1 MNTKLTNRH
10 EFVRLCKNNFSSEN
24 FLKKWPVI
32 FVRFLFCLISEAIRN
47 HKQLFSSQ
55 FMTMENLWRKE
66 DNCSVYVDLFEFFL
80 EENELEPNGSNLKS
94 NQKSNQRSMELRNAG
109 NEKFL
114 SGNMLDAMRL
124 YNQSI
129 CFAEVGSENIP
140 LAYVNVAACF
150 ARLQMHDKALRSIEL
165 AKQANLPDRM
175 RQKVELLEKR
185 SQTLIDSI
193 ERRPNYSP
201 KLSYEADENYT
212 SIANVLEIK
221 HNDVYGRHVVAKS
234 DIPVGKIVLLEE
246 CFIACTSHGHD
257 MCYTCY
263 RQMDNFIP
271 CSNCVDVL
279 FCSADCMDRN
289 LMHKCE
295 CGTESV
301 TDNIIFKLTVEAVL
315 VAIETFSG
323 VENLMDF
330 IDKNVCGDNS
340 DKLPPSVHDSES
352 KFHFYLK
359 LTKTGMFHDQLLFDL
374 YKVYNNVLTVN
385 KIADLFDSEEKKRF
399 LMHLVAHIYY
409 VNRANAI
416 GSENIRKVINIFS
429 MINHSCA
436 PNLYTRYAGRVHH
449 CVTIRPVKKGEQLFI
464 NYLGTQK
471 QSLNQRSAEL
481 KSKWDFLCNCDKCK
495 PLGECVDRETIVTD
509 PTYTFITENC
519 KDADKASIVF
529 DECENVL
536 NKYAHTWSDGVETV
550 QEIYKNALIV
560 QHFKN
565 TLQA

>member
-1 MNTKLTNRH
+1 M
-10 EFVRLCKNNFSSEN
+10 
-24 FLKKWPVI
+24 
-32 FVRFLFCLISEAIRN
+32 
-47 HKQLFSSQ
+47 
-55 FMTMENLWRKE
+55 MENLWERE
-66 DNCSVYVDLFEFFL
+66 ENSSQSVYVDLFDYLF
-80 EENELEPNGSNLKS
+80 EESPQTSDHSKS
-94 NQKSNQRSMELRNAG
+94 IPKNNQRSMELRNAG

-114 SGNMLDAMRL
+114 AKNMLDAMRY

-129 CFAEVGSENIP
+129 CFAETGSENIP
-140 LAYVNVAACF
+140 LAYINISACF
-150 ARLQMHDKALRSIEL
+150 SRLQMHDKAFRSIEL

-175 RQKVELLEKR
+175 RLKVEQLVTN
-185 SQTLIDSI
+185 SQKMMDKI

-201 KLSYEADENYT
+201 KLSYEADNNYT

-221 HNDVYGRHVVAKS
+221 QNDVFGRHVVAKC

-246 CFIACTSHGHD
+246 CFIACTNHGHD

-271 CSNCVDVL
+271 CPNCVDVL
-279 FCSADCMDRN
+279 FCGEDCLDRN
-289 LMHKCE
+289 SIHKYQ
-295 CGTESV
+295 CGTGSI
-301 TDNIIFKLTVEAVL
+301 TDSIILKLTVEAIL
-315 VAIETFSG
+315 VAIETFSS
-323 VENLMDF
+323 VENLMNF

-340 DKLPPSVHDSES
+340 EELPRSIHNAES

-359 LTKTGMFHDQLLFDL
+359 LTKTGKIHDQLLIEL
-374 YKVYNNVLTVN
+374 HKVYNSILAIS
-385 KIADLFDSEEKKRF
+385 KIADLFDTEEKRRF

-416 GSENIRKVINIFS
+416 GSETIRKVINVFS

-436 PNLYTRYAGRVHH
+436 PNLYTHYAGKVHH

-471 QSLNQRSAEL
+471 QTLNQRRIEL
-481 KSKWDFLCNCDKCK
+481 KSKWNFLCNCDKCNS
-495 PLGECVDRETIVTD
+495 PNESLDDRTLVENPIVD
-509 PTYTFITENC
+509 PAYTFIIENS
-519 KDADKASIVF
+519 KDMQKEAIVF
-529 DECENVL
+529 DECEYFL
-536 NKYAHTWSDGVETV
+536 NKYANVWSEEVEAV
-550 QEIYKNALIV
+550 SEIYKSALIV